1 MTAKILVVD
10 DIVFNV
16 KLLETKLKQEYY
28 EVFVANNGVE
38 AVKKA
43 KELNPDIILMDVMMP
58 EMDGIEATKIIKNDP
73 NTMHIPIII
82 VTALNAQEDKVNG
95 LSAGADDF
103 LTKPINDHALITR
116 IKSLLRLKF
125 MMDELRARHV
135 TSNQLGVGEE
145 IIIDESNK
153 IEGAKVILVDDDV
166 AQAKKIKEKLN
177 SAGISV
183 DIVTEEQETLS
194 LAEKNNYG
202 LFIIS
207 TQLIDSDGLRLCS
220 HIKNHDKLRGIP
232 ILIIVEEAD
241 EKTLTKGLEMGVN
254 DYLLYPVESNELLA
268 RTSTQIKRK
277 NYQDALREN
286 YIHNLSLSVI
296 DQLTNLYNRRYFD
309 IHIKNLV
316 TNAASTG
323 KSLSLIMLDIDH
335 FKNINDTY
343 GHQAG
348 DIIIQEVAR
357 RILLGVRPTDLSAR
371 YGGEEF
377 VVILPDTKLEDAIKV
392 SERIRQ
398 SVEMYPLTTV
408 DSSEI
413 KCTISLGV
421 SALSSDDS
429 PENLL
434 KRADQ
439 CLYKAKEGGR
449 NRVVAEEA
457 FFT

>member
-28 EVFVANNGVE
+28 EVFVASNGVE

-183 DIVTEEQETLS
+183 DTVTEEQETLS

-268 RTSTQIKRK
+268 RTTTQIKRK

-323 KSLSLIMLDIDH
+323 KNLSLIMLDIDH

-348 DIIIQEVAR
+348 DVIIQEVAR
-357 RILLGVRPTDLSAR
+357 RILLGVRPADLSAR

-408 DSSEI
+408 NSSEI